1 MKRVLVLKNLCCPNC
16 AAKIET
22 KINGQEWAD
31 EAVYAMGTQ
40 QLRLNTS
47 LADTTTLIR
56 RVQAIC
62 DSVEDGVEVA
72 LYERPSKAAT
82 LEESEEEAPAVPVWG
97 LVLGFLVLLAVEFVS
112 AIPPVI
118 SQGLLIVLYIALG
131 YRVLWASVKNIKSGR
146 FLDEKF
152 LMSIATLGA
161 IAIGQLP
168 EAAGVMLFYQ
178 IGVYFEERAGHQSR
192 KEIMAAVDM
201 RPETVRLV
209 SEGGKVT
216 LTAPEAVAVGDVY
229 EVLAGDRIPL
239 DGTVLEGSS
248 RIDTAPVTGE
258 PVPVGVTPGS
268 AVVSGCVN
276 VSGRL
281 LVRVDKELADSMVT
295 RILDAV
301 ENAAANKPKLDR
313 FITRF
318 AAVYT
323 PFVVAVAIAVAVVP
337 PLFTG
342 QWEYWIY
349 TALTFLVISC
359 PCALVLSVPLAF
371 FAGIGRGSKQGIL
384 FKGGLAME
392 TMKSIK
398 AIAFDKTGTL
408 TTGKFEVQSIVP
420 VEGVTAAK
428 VLRMAAAVE
437 TGSNH
442 PVGQSICRYAAQ
454 QEMLVPPLT
463 DLQEIAGRGL
473 LGRVEGHLVVV
484 GNRRLM
490 GEMNIVG
497 IPDVVVDATTLR
509 VGSEALVAVDGH
521 YIGCIY
527 IGDAIKEDS
536 AATIAS
542 LQRQGLRTVMLTGDS
557 EAGASAM
564 AKTAGIDDVRAGLLP
579 EDKVTAIQELRQQYG
594 SVMFVGDGINDAPV
608 LAGAD
613 VGGAMGSGTDAAIEA
628 ADVVYMRP
636 GLGGVAESI
645 RIAQGAV
652 SVAKQNVVFALA
664 VKALVMIAG
673 VAGYANMWVAVFAD
687 TGVSILCILNSVRLL
702 YKK

>member
-1 MKRVLVLKNLCCPNC
+1 MERVLVLKNLCCPNC

-22 KINGQEWAD
+22 KINGQEWA
-31 EAVYAMGTQ
+31 EQAVFAMGTQ

-47 LADTTTLIR
+47 LADTTSLVNK
-56 RVQAIC
+56 VQAIC

-72 LYERPSKAAT
+72 VYERPSKAET
-82 LEESEEEAPAVPVWG
+82 LEEEEEEPTIPVWG
-97 LVLGFLVLLAVEFVS
+97 LVLGVIVLLAAEFVT
-112 AIPPVI
+112 AIPEVI
-118 SQGLLIVLYIALG
+118 SQGILVALYIALG
-131 YRVLWASVKNIKSGR
+131 YRVLWTAVKNIKSGR
-146 FLDEKF
+146 FLDENF
-152 LMSIATLGA
+152 LMSVATLGA

-178 IGVYFEERAGHQSR
+178 IGLYFEERAGNQSR

-209 SEGGKVT
+209 TNDGQVSVV
-216 LTAPEAVAVGDVY
+216 APETVAVGDVY

-239 DGTVLEGSS
+239 DGTVLEGTS
-248 RIDTAPVTGE
+248 RLDTAPVTGE

-268 AVVSGCVN
+268 EIVSGCVN
-276 VSGRL
+276 GSGRL
-281 LVRVDKELADSMVT
+281 LVRVDKELKDSMVT

-301 ENAAANKPKLDR
+301 ENAAANKPKIDR

-323 PFVVAVAIAVAVVP
+323 PIVVAIAVAVAVVP

-342 QWEYWIY
+342 QWQYWIY

-392 TMKSIK
+392 TMQAIK
-398 AIAFDKTGTL
+398 AVAFDKTGTL
-408 TTGKFEVQSIVP
+408 TTGQFEVQSIDSVDD
-420 VEGVTAAK
+420 VEDTK
-428 VLRMAAAVE
+428 VLLMAAAVE
-437 TGSNH
+437 AGSNH
-442 PVGQSICRYAAQ
+442 PIGQSICKAAAQ
-454 QEMLVPPLT
+454 QGLTVPAVA

-473 LGRVEGHLVVV
+473 LGRVEGHSVAV

-490 GEMNIVG
+490 GEMSIAGV
-497 IPDVVVDATTLR
+497 PTVETAAPKA
-509 VGSEALVAVDGH
+509 GSEALVAIDGH
-521 YIGCIY
+521 YVGCIY

-536 AATIAS
+536 AATIKL
-542 LQRQGLRTVMLTGDS
+542 LQRHGLRTVMLTGDS
-557 EAGASAM
+557 EVGATAM
-564 AKTAGIDDVRAGLLP
+564 AKVAGIDEVKAGLLP
-579 EDKVTAIQELRQQYG
+579 EDKVTAIQELRQKYG
-594 SVMFVGDGINDAPV
+594 QVMFVGDGINDAPV

-636 GLGGVAESI
+636 GLGGVAESL
-645 RIAQGAV
+645 RIAHNAV

-664 VKALVMIAG
+664 VKGLVMVAGIAG
-673 VAGYANMWVAVFAD
+673 FANMWAAVFAD

>member
-1 MKRVLVLKNLCCPNC
+1 MERVLVLKNLCCPNC

-22 KINGQEWAD
+22 KINGQEWAN

-47 LADTTTLIR
+47 LADTATLITK
-56 RVQAIC
+56 VQAIC

-72 LYERPSKAAT
+72 LYERPSKASAIAAEEE
-82 LEESEEEAPAVPVWG
+82 EESVIPVWG
-97 LVLGFLVLLAVEFVS
+97 LVLGVFVLLAVEFVS
-112 AIPPVI
+112 AIPAVI
-118 SQGLLIVLYIALG
+118 AQGLLVVLYVALG

-146 FLDEKF
+146 FLDENF

-178 IGVYFEERAGHQSR
+178 IGVYFEERAGQQSR

-201 RPETVRLV
+201 RPETVRLIDE
-209 SEGGKVT
+209 SGKVVI
-216 LTAPEAVAVGDVY
+216 TAPEAVAVGDVY
-229 EVLAGDRIPL
+229 EVVAGDRIPL
-239 DGTVLEGSS
+239 DGTVVEGFS

-258 PVPVGVTPGS
+258 PVPVGVAPGS
-268 AVVSGCVN
+268 AVISGCVN
-276 VSGRL
+276 GSGRL
-281 LVRVDKELADSMVT
+281 LVRVDKKLTDSMVT

-323 PFVVAVAIAVAVVP
+323 PFVVAAAIAVAVVP

-392 TMKSIK
+392 TMASLK

-408 TTGKFEVQSIVP
+408 TTGQFEVQSIVP
-420 VEGVTAAK
+420 ADGVEASK
-428 VLRMAAAVE
+428 VLLMAAAVE

-442 PVGQSICRYAAQ
+442 PVGQSICRAAAQ
-454 QEMLVPPLT
+454 RDLVVPAIT
-463 DLQEIAGRGL
+463 DLQEMAGRGL
-473 LGRVEGHLVVV
+473 LGRVADHSVVV

-490 GEMNIVG
+490 GEMNITGVPTVASG
-497 IPDVVVDATTLR
+497 DVTMH
-509 VGSEALVAVDGH
+509 VGSEVLVAVDGH

-536 AATIAS
+536 AATIA
-542 LQRQGLRTVMLTGDS
+542 LLHGQGLRTIMLTGDG
-557 EAGASAM
+557 EASALAM

-579 EDKVTAIQELRQQYG
+579 EDKVAAIQALRQKYG
-594 SVMFVGDGINDAPV
+594 TVMFVGDGINDAPV

-613 VGGAMGSGTDAAIEA
+613 VGGAMGNGTDAAIEA

-636 GLGGVAESI
+636 GLGGVGQSI
-645 RIAQGAV
+645 TIAQRAV
-652 SVAKQNVVFALA
+652 SIAKQNVVFALV
-664 VKALVMIAG
+664 VKALVMVAG
-673 VAGYANMWVAVFAD
+673 IAGYANMWAAVFAD